1 MKVRM
6 AAGRVCGIRIGA
18 RRGEASRPGERWAMF
33 TEVTGAKAMGYL
45 STRPVM
51 IVTTLHESGA
61 VNAGVFGSWT
71 NLSPDEIGA
80 AISKQSDT
88 YANMCRT
95 REFVV
100 NIPGADM
107 VETLAILAED
117 MPAGVNEMKK
127 ADLST
132 RAAMTGSTPAI
143 AECVAAVEFAFRL
156 EVEVGHHSLMIGK
169 CRAGWARD
177 EFVGEDGKLDIFK
190 ARVLRSF
197 KYPLPLYHLPGE
209 IIEG

>member
-1 MKVRM
+1 MY
-6 AAGRVCGIRIGA
+6 
-18 RRGEASRPGERWAMF
+18 

-80 AISKQSDT
+80 AISRQSDT
-88 YANMCRT
+88 YANMRRT
-95 REFVV
+95 GEFVV

-107 VETLAILAED
+107 VKALAILAKD
-117 MPAGVNEMKK
+117 MPVGVSELKK
-127 ADLST
+127 AGLST
-132 RAAMTGSTPAI
+132 RPATTGSTPSI
-143 AECVAAVEFAFRL
+143 AECVAGVEFAFSR

-209 IIEG
+209 VVEG